1 MAFHHDT
8 PNSHVPGLLES
19 LLNALSTPSQNES
32 LAKSRTTI
40 SENPLYLF
48 LSNT

>member
-8 PNSHVPGLLES
+8 PNSHVPGILES

-32 LAKSRTTI
+32 LGVIQKVR
-40 SENPLYLF
+40 NG
-48 LSNT
+48 